1 MANKLYI
8 DKSCKICNS
17 YESYINSDKSLKLE
31 VNDINNL
38 DNNLKMRNE
47 LVFKNNGQYYFGVE
61 AIIKSMEATKKPYL
75 YIKIFKI
82 VPKIFSNFIYK
93 LIARNRY
100 KISKLLSVIK
110 PKS

>member
-1 MANKLYI
+1 VGNKLYI
-8 DKSCKICNS
+8 DKSCKICKS
-17 YESYINSDKSLKLE
+17 YESYINSNKSLKLE

-38 DNNLKMRNE
+38 DKDVLIRGE
-47 LVFKNNGQYYFGVE
+47 LIFKNNGQYYFGVE

-75 YIKIFKI
+75 YIKILKI
-82 VPKIFSNFIYK
+82 FPRIFSNFIYK

-100 KISKLLSVIK
+100 RISRLLSIIK